1 MRYCK
6 KRVGIV
12 NHYRACEPFKVWR
25 REWLQANMSYNNVGL
40 SESHDE
46 AGRDLGDTNYIYISK
61 NEEESIYYVYLCYF
75 VYLVVF
81 VIFMLFYHLFTF

>member
-1 MRYCK
+1 MRYYE

-12 NHYRACEPFKVWR
+12 NHYKACEPFKVWR
-25 REWLQANMSYNNVGL
+25 REWLLANMSYNNVGL
-40 SESHDE
+40 SGSLDE
-46 AGRDLGDTNYIYISK
+46 AGRDVGDTNYIYISK

-81 VIFMLFYHLFTF
+81 VIFMLINHLFTF